1 MQAFNTSE
9 PEAKKLCAALPHP
22 LLPAIDRQQAPIA
35 ALDAEIDA
43 LRERL
48 GALDGREPDRIPVG

>member
-1 MQAFNTSE
+1 MQVFNKSE
-9 PEAKKLCAALPHP
+9 AEAKKLCAALPHP
-22 LLPAIDRQQAPIA
+22 MMLPTGEEHAVAGA
-35 ALDAEIDA
+35 FDAEIDA